1 MALLRRRKGPHATG
15 IAPFKAG
22 LIAILV
28 ISLVT
33 AFGFTRYNP
42 FKKPFQLKAAVQSAN
57 NLQPASPV
65 RIAGVNVGQVKKV
78 DPIKGGGATVTM
90 EINPPGLPIH
100 KDAQIK
106 IRPRIFLEG
115 NFFVDI
121 QPGTPSAPSFKA
133 GDTVP
138 VQQTSTPV
146 QFGQVLTALQS
157 DTRQDLQTLLY
168 EYAQKGLGNGGA
180 EAYNRALD
188 HAPDALRNVAI
199 ANNAALG
206 RRPHDLSNL
215 MRGQQRLAKALTTN
229 PGALKSLITQ
239 LNITA
244 LSFAR
249 ESTALE
255 ATIPALRDTLLAA
268 TPALESIDAALPSLR
283 AFSREALPGVRSSGP
298 AIDATLPLIRQL
310 RLLVRRRELRG
321 LVADLRRFIPA
332 IVRLNRGA
340 VPLLQENR
348 ALSECTADVLVPF
361 ARKPIPNP
369 EEPEIDGEPFYQQ
382 AARGLVAL
390 SGESRINDA
399 NSPLFHI
406 QFGSGPTNI
415 VYTHG
420 TENFLA
426 LAPSPPE
433 GIRPTK
439 TVRPKFRPGEPCE
452 LQEVPDMNAPSS
464 QGDPS
469 RTVPGG
475 GLLPPLPFPFNQKI
489 AKQGKV
495 QTKLILDHM
504 KRRAE
509 GKPTADPVG
518 LPRRVYLRQMKELG
532 LKPTADGRV
541 VEADDEKDKKADS
554 E

>member
-1 MALLRRRKGPHATG
+1 MALLRRRKDPHSTG
-15 IAPFKAG
+15 MSPFKAG
-22 LIAILV
+22 VIGILIIL
-28 ISLVT
+28 LVS

-78 DPIKGGGATVTM
+78 DPVKGGGAQVTM

-100 KDAQIK
+100 RDAQLK

-121 QPGTPSAPSFKA
+121 QPGTPSAPFFKA

-146 QFGQVLTALQS
+146 QFGQLLTALQS
-157 DTRQDLQTLLY
+157 DTREDLQTLLY

-180 EAYNRALD
+180 EAYNRSLD
-188 HAPDALRNVAI
+188 DAPGAFRNASI
-199 ANNAALG
+199 ANQATLG

-215 MRGQQRLAKALTTN
+215 LRGQQRLAKALTTH
-229 PGALKSLITQ
+229 PAALKSLITQ

-255 ATIPALRDTLLAA
+255 AAIPALRDTLIAA
-268 TPALESIDAALPSLR
+268 TPALQSVDAALPSLR
-283 AFSREALPGVRSSGP
+283 AFAREALPGTRSSGP
-298 AIDATLPLIRQL
+298 AIDASLPLIRQL

-321 LVADLRRFIPA
+321 FIPS
-332 IVRLNRGA
+332 IVRLNRGS
-340 VPLLQENR
+340 VPLLKENR
-348 ALSECTADVLVPF
+348 ALSQCTADTLVPF

-369 EEPEIDGEPFYQQ
+369 EEPEIDGEPFFELG
-382 AARGLVAL
+382 ARGLTAL
-390 SGESRINDA
+390 SGESRVNDA

-406 QFGSGPTNI
+406 QFGSGPTNV

-439 TVRPKFRPGEPCE
+439 SVRPKFRPGEPCE
-452 LQEVPDMNAPSS
+452 LQEVPDLNAPSQ

-489 AKQGKV
+489 AKQGEIQV
-495 QTKLILDHM
+495 NQLMDHM
-504 KRRAE
+504 KRQAQ
-509 GKPTADPVG
+509 GKPSADPIG
-518 LPRRVYLRQMKELG
+518 LPKRAYLRQMKDLG
-532 LKPTADGRV
+532 LEVQPDGKV
-541 VEADDEKDKKADS
+541 VEKAKTK
-554 E
+554 